1 VKIKNLTKEISE
13 IYERIVDG
21 ETSADLLTAKV
32 HPSYRLSAKNL
43 YRYLILRNFDLRKY
57 HDSLSDIGVSSLRSS
72 EGYVFNNLHN
82 VIRNLKLIQGINT
95 PKETGFEVVGYKR
108 GKHLLQRHTRL
119 LFNDKQL
126 GHYTEIMVTLPS
138 EAATNKLLIEKMVA
152 KGMDVAR
159 INLSHD
165 NEQTWTAMVRHL
177 KEIEATTGK
186 RTAIFMDLTGPK
198 IRTGKITRTSKKG
211 KNRDYLKIKK
221 GNNLVLV
228 KAEREIDPELQQSP
242 HLAKNKVPVQLPKI
256 IDALQIGEPVYFD
269 DGMIKTVVTEKSVD
283 SVTVQIQEAYKT
295 RLGSEKGINIPSTKL
310 NLPSLTKRDLAL
322 LPFAIKHADI
332 IGYSFV
338 RTPEDV
344 ASLYRHLDNLGAN
357 DVGVVF
363 KIENQEA
370 FENLPLI
377 LLEGMKRER
386 IGVMIARGDL
396 AVELGF
402 ERTSEVQNQILW
414 LCEAAHV
421 PVIWATQVLE
431 SLVKTGMATRAE
443 ISDAGLSTQAECV
456 MLNKGPYIAEGIETL
471 KHILIKMHAHYSK
484 KKDSLRT
491 LHIAVQALDKLEKS
505 I

>member
-228 KAEREIDPELQQSP
+228 KAEREIDPELQQSQ

-269 DGMIKTVVTEKSVD
+269 DGMIKAIVTEKSVD

-322 LPFAIKHADI
+322 LPFATKHADI
-332 IGYSFV
+332 IG
-338 RTPEDV
+338 
-344 ASLYRHLDNLGAN
+344 
-357 DVGVVF
+357 
-363 KIENQEA
+363 
-370 FENLPLI
+370 
-377 LLEGMKRER
+377 
-386 IGVMIARGDL
+386 
-396 AVELGF
+396 
-402 ERTSEVQNQILW
+402 
-414 LCEAAHV
+414 
-421 PVIWATQVLE
+421 
-431 SLVKTGMATRAE
+431 
-443 ISDAGLSTQAECV
+443 
-456 MLNKGPYIAEGIETL
+456 
-471 KHILIKMHAHYSK
+471 
-484 KKDSLRT
+484 
-491 LHIAVQALDKLEKS
+491 
-505 I
+505 

>member
-1 VKIKNLTKEISE
+1 
-13 IYERIVDG
+13 
-21 ETSADLLTAKV
+21 
-32 HPSYRLSAKNL
+32 
-43 YRYLILRNFDLRKY
+43 
-57 HDSLSDIGVSSLRSS
+57 
-72 EGYVFNNLHN
+72 
-82 VIRNLKLIQGINT
+82 
-95 PKETGFEVVGYKR
+95 
-108 GKHLLQRHTRL
+108 
-119 LFNDKQL
+119 
-126 GHYTEIMVTLPS
+126 MPS
-138 EAATNKLLIEKMVA
+138 EAATDKSLIVKMVD

-165 NEQTWTAMVRHL
+165 SEQTWTAMVRHL
-177 KEIEATTGK
+177 KEIEVTTGK
-186 RTAIFMDLTGPK
+186 RTTIFMDLAGPK
-198 IRTGKITRTSKKG
+198 IRTGKIVRVSKKG

-221 GNNLVLV
+221 GNTLVLV
-228 KAEREIDPELQQSP
+228 KEEKAIDSAVHQNKY
-242 HLAKNKVPVQLPKI
+242 LAKNSVPVQLPKI

-269 DGMIKTVVTEKSVD
+269 DGMIKAIVTEKSAD
-283 SVTVQIQEAYKT
+283 TVTVQIQDAFKT
-295 RLGSEKGINIPSTKL
+295 RLGSEKGINIPNTKL

-322 LPFAIKHADI
+322 LPFAINHADI

-344 ASLYRHLDNLGAN
+344 ATLYRHLDELGAN

-377 LLEGMKRER
+377 LLEGMKRKR

-431 SLVKTGMATRAE
+431 NLVKTGMATRAE

-484 KKDSLRT
+484 KKDSLRA
-491 LHIAVQALDKLEKS
+491 LHIAVQALEKLEKS
-505 I
+505 VQG